1 MLRCLACNVSPDV
14 DGGDVLPAR
23 WSGVLAV
30 FGRATAGVRWRYNSG
45 LEHLE
50 GDPGMSEPVT
60 TDKQRMIQ
68 LLEGQP
74 DDSSFEELI
83 KELAFDR
90 MVERGVTDAEN
101 GRTISHEELGRR
113 MAAWQK

>member
-1 MLRCLACNVSPDV
+1 MNE
-14 DGGDVLPAR
+14 PA
-23 WSGVLAV
+23 
-30 FGRATAGVRWRYNSG
+30 
-45 LEHLE
+45 
-50 GDPGMSEPVT
+50 T

-90 MVERGVTDAEN
+90 MVERGVADAES
-101 GRTISHEELGRR
+101 GRTISHEEMGRR

>member
-1 MLRCLACNVSPDV
+1 MGAGEPE
-14 DGGDVLPAR
+14 GGL
-23 WSGVLAV
+23 
-30 FGRATAGVRWRYNSG
+30 
-45 LEHLE
+45 
-50 GDPGMSEPVT
+50 GMSEPAT

-90 MVERGVTDAEN
+90 MVERGVADAES
-101 GRTISHEELGRR
+101 GRTISHEEMGGR

>member
-1 MLRCLACNVSPDV
+1 
-14 DGGDVLPAR
+14 
-23 WSGVLAV
+23 
-30 FGRATAGVRWRYNSG
+30 
-45 LEHLE
+45 
-50 GDPGMSEPVT
+50 MSEPAT

-90 MVERGVTDAEN
+90 MVERLSLIH
-101 GRTISHEELGRR
+101 ISEPTRPY
-113 MAAWQK
+113 